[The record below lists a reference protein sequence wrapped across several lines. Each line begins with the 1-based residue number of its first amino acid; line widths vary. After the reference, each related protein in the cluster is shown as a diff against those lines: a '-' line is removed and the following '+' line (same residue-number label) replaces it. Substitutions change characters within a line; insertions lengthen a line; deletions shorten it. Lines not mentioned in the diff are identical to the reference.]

1 MQKFKKDRVSNNL
14 VDEESDE
21 IKKIKKVSCS
31 FLCALSALYA
41 SSLKDYSHLISSI
54 LPLNVVSWVIVHAF
68 VVNCWRFAM
77 LTFSKKSFK

>member
-21 IKKIKKVSCS
+21 IKKIKKVSF

-41 SSLKDYSHLISSI
+41 SSLNDNSHLISSI

-77 LTFSKKSFK
+77 LTSSKKSFK